1 MDIIAHR
8 GISAH
13 YHENTM
19 LAFEKALEI
28 EVYGIEVDLHQI
40 EDQFVIFHDF
50 QLDRLAQTPADIAD
64 LSLRDIS
71 QIRLENKHKI
81 PILTEL
87 FELVKGTCMLNL
99 ELKHIRDPNILL
111 KQIAHY
117 VTQYEGDVVLS
128 SFNHPLLAQLQAL
141 IKGTELKQ
149 YIKFGALIGHLPA
162 TMAQYAVDMQV
173 DIAAIDA
180 NLINLEFVEHAHLH
194 NIKVWSYTVN
204 VETAFIKLKEMGVD
218 AVFSNDPA
226 LLTKLA

>member
-64 LSLRDIS
+64 LSLQDIS

-99 ELKHIRDPNILL
+99 ELKHICDPNILL
-111 KQIAHY
+111 KQIVHY

-141 IKGTELKQ
+141 IKGTELSQ
-149 YIKFGALIGHLPA
+149 HIKFGALIGHLPA

-180 NLINLEFVEHAHLH
+180 NLVNLEFVEHAHLH